1 MYIDYVKTDLELM
14 IGKDEEIFWRG
25 KPNKLCYILEGMFNP
40 MLPFALLWLAFD
52 SMFIVGIINGNA
64 QLGAGLY
71 MIVVFFLL
79 HLMPV
84 WIYLGGVLTV
94 FRRYRH
100 TEYIITSKGVYVS
113 GGIFSYNCDMKPF
126 AELARVNIKR
136 SVIDQIIGVGDIVL
150 TGSTKTSA
158 SIIIEDIANYQEVFN
173 IVKKLQ
179 EDIYTDVMYPNALR
193 PEENH
198 GYRTKYNGLN

>member
-14 IGKDEEIFWRG
+14 VGKDEEIFWRG